1 MVELFKIGKFS
12 IKSLLK
18 FSIKNYPL
26 VKFNYPL
33 VKFSIKKILSIKILY
48 QKLSIIKNYPLKFSI
63 KNYPLK
69 FSIKNYPL
77 KFSIKNYPLK
87 FSIKNYPLKF
97 SIKNYLLKFYQKLS
111 IEQLRSKIAQQP
123 QLQIGCHYITIIL
136 TYFF

>member
-69 FSIKNYPL
+69 FSIKNY
-77 KFSIKNYPLK
+77 
-87 FSIKNYPLKF
+87 
-97 SIKNYLLKFYQKLS
+97 LLKFYQKLS

-136 TYFF
+136 TCFF

>member
-18 FSIKNYPL
+18 
-26 VKFNYPL
+26 
-33 VKFSIKKILSIKILY
+33 
-48 QKLSIIKNYPLKFSI
+48 LKFSI
-63 KNYPLK
+63 KNYPLV
-69 FSIKNYPL
+69 

-136 TYFF
+136 TYFFQLFFFFIF

>member
-26 VKFNYPL
+26 VKF
-33 VKFSIKKILSIKILY
+33 
-48 QKLSIIKNYPLKFSI
+48 SI

-77 KFSIKNYPLK
+77 KFSIKNYL
-87 FSIKNYPLKF
+87 LKF